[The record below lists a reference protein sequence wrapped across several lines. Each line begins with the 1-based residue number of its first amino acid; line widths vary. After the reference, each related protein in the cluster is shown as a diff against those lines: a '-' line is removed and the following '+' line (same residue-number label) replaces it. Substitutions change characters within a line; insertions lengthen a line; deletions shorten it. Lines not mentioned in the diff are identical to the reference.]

1 MNREIK
7 FRGRRLDNKEWV
19 HGYFYN
25 MPIRN
30 IVASFILTNDFLE
43 EFKDGT
49 RDYELG
55 FHLWKDLF
63 PVDKNT
69 IGQFTGLYD
78 KKGTP
83 IYEGD
88 IVDAWSARHHIT
100 CGVIRY
106 VPPRFLIGLY
116 DEKRKEFNGS
126 WYLSPN
132 AFGKD
137 ELLEVIGNIHDNPE
151 LLNGTS

>member
-7 FRGRRLDNKEWV
+7 FRGKPANKVDGVFKSDWYYGFLTPASTILGESYAICESKISEWW
-19 HGYFYN
+19 
-25 MPIRN
+25 
-30 IVASFILTNDFLE
+30 
-43 EFKDGT
+43 EFEANEVIAET
-49 RDYELG
+49 
-55 FHLWKDLF
+55 
-63 PVDKNT
+63 V
-69 IGQFTGLYD
+69 GQFTGLYD

-88 IVDAWSARHHIT
+88 IVDAWSGRHHIT
-100 CGVIRY
+100 RGIIRY
-106 VPPRFLIGLY
+106 EPPRFLIGLY
-116 DEKRKEFNGS
+116 DKKGKEFNGS

>member
-1 MNREIK
+1 MKREIK

-19 HGYFYN
+19 YGYFYN

-43 EFKDGT
+43 EFEHGT
-49 RDYELG
+49 RDYDLG
-55 FHLWKDLF
+55 FKLWKDMF
-63 PVDKNT
+63 PIDKNT
-69 IGQFTGLYD
+69 IGQFTGLHD

-88 IVDAWSARHHIT
+88 IVDAWSAGQHTT
-100 CGVIRY
+100 CGIIRY
-106 VPPRFLIGLY
+106 KAPRFYIGLFNKQRNEYY
-116 DEKRKEFNGS
+116 DS
-126 WYLSPN
+126 WSLSPN

-137 ELLEVIGNIHDNPE
+137 ELLEVIGNIHDTE
-151 LLNGTS
+151 VIK